1 MELVLP
7 SLIIL
12 LLSAFF
18 IFMVLPRTGPLI
30 LAVVSVLALVGA
42 GIQHYSMFSAEYR
55 FSTWQNTMTAYAPF
69 VVLGLALITILAAAV
84 SAFYGNVVSTVAPID
99 VVSNAISNMKN
110 TLPSASSATNMVT
123 AGINKGLAAIAPIAH
138 SVANA
143 PPAAGPS
150 LIPNLG
156 YRASEV

>member
-123 AGINKGLAAIAPIAH
+123 AGINKGLAAIAPPA
-138 SVANA
+138 AA
-143 PPAAGPS
+143 PAPAAGPS